1 MEILSVVLSDYV
13 EMISSH
19 PASSSKYWAYLWD
32 IINFVKLCAVQVYNS
47 YILKLLHLDNVTVCR
62 LNCRIYTLAANCVK
76 WAWFNVEQVCMI
88 SVYEIDRSVD
98 LLVDV
103 AIFRLNFNC
112 IRVVSC

>member
-1 MEILSVVLSDYV
+1 MEILSVVLLEYV

-19 PASSSKYWAYLWD
+19 PASSRD
-32 IINFVKLCAVQVYNS
+32 IINFVKLCAVQVYDS